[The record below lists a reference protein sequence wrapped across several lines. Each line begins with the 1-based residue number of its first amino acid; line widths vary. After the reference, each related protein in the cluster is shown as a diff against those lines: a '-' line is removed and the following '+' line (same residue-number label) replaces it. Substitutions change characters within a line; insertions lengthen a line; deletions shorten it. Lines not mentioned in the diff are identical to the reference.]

1 LHKSFK
7 TQNMETTPT
16 NQEDQKN
23 RNSKALLYSVIGILI
38 ALNAGLFYIW
48 QKGGNEKKI
57 VEKELETT
65 NTNLKE
71 KIAALKEAEFLLEKF
86 RRDSA
91 ALVDNNKELNNN
103 LIKKKNE
110 IAALVTK
117 LRNNKNASD
126 SEIAELKA
134 KIQELDT
141 QLKQLQ
147 KENEELKEVN
157 TKLQK
162 EKEETQT
169 ENRQLSAEKKKYK
182 NIAQR
187 LQAGSIRVE
196 ALKKRWITGKEA
208 TTFRAKDVEAFRTS
222 FMLAENKIAEPGD
235 KTIYVKVTGPGGI
248 TLTNPSSESGIFEYE
263 NKQSKYTYKFTITYD
278 QESIAVPATIWRP
291 AIDLKK
297 GKYSIELYCDGFK
310 IGSESLDL
318 K

>member
-1 LHKSFK
+1 MRYFVILHLHKSFK

-23 RNSKALLYSVIGILI
+23 RNSKALLYTVIGILI

-235 KTIYVKVTGPGGI
+235 KTIYVKVTGPGGLRLPTQAVKAEHLNTKTSKVNI
-248 TLTNPSSESGIFEYE
+248 LTNLPLP
-263 NKQSKYTYKFTITYD
+263 TIRK
-278 QESIAVPATIWRP
+278 A
-291 AIDLKK
+291 
-297 GKYSIELYCDGFK
+297 
-310 IGSESLDL
+310 
-318 K
+318 